1 MTVIPGS
8 EHHAQE
14 VMDRMVTHQGEK
26 IGMVVDVRHNIP
38 NGRRYAFV
46 QPIDPTETER
56 RVPLDELR
64 LWEGK

>member
-14 VMDRMVTHQGEK
+14 VLDQQVTHQGER
-26 IGMVVDVRHNIP
+26 IGIVVEVRHNIP

-46 QPIDPTETER
+46 QSAEPGEPER
-56 RVPLDELR
+56 RVPLDELK
-64 LWEGK
+64 LWEGR